1 MKEEDKEATF
11 PEQNLLHTAYEELHS
26 LGPVWVRVLPHSLA
40 PKIALAEQKGMLVT
54 PKSGISQSMLLSKTQ
69 QRIQK

>member
-40 PKIALAEQKGMLVT
+40 PKIALAVT
-54 PKSGISQSMLLSKTQ
+54 PKSGISQRMLLSKTQ